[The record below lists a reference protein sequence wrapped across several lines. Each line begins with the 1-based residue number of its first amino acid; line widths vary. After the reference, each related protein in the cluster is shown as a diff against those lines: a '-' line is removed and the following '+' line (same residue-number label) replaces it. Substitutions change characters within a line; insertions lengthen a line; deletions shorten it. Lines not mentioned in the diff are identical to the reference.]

1 VEPVFTRGRQR
12 HDRRRQRQWQRQ
24 VGSIFIVDVGKW
36 RMVMVRYEYFID
48 GMNGS
53 GASANHHIV
62 EVSRVNLT
70 DLPPRGNT
78 TRVVGVR
85 YVKRKR

>member
-1 VEPVFTRGRQR
+1 
-12 HDRRRQRQWQRQ
+12 
-24 VGSIFIVDVGKW
+24 
-36 RMVMVRYEYFID
+36 
-48 GMNGS
+48 MNGS
-53 GASANHHIV
+53 GASTNHHIV

-85 YVKRKR
+85 YVKHKG

>member
-1 VEPVFTRGRQR
+1 
-12 HDRRRQRQWQRQ
+12 
-24 VGSIFIVDVGKW
+24 
-36 RMVMVRYEYFID
+36 MVMVRYEYFID